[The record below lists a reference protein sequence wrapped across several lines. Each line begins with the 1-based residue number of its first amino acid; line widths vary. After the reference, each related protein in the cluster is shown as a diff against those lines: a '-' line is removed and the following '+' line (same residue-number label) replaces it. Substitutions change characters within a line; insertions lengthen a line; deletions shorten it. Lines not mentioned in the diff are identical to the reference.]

1 MTSASIPP
9 PIPLED
15 AALRRAAR
23 TLIAATLGELVDQD
37 QDWLGACRKR
47 IKDRMSNA
55 KHIIFNNE
63 RKIGMLLLGRT
74 DDIPALETR
83 NRQLEQA
90 ARVCGY
96 ALDLLDEMVNLPPAL
111 TPASSK
117 PVRKAGLGRRPA
129 TSIRREPTTSP

>member
-1 MTSASIPP
+1 MNDAPESTASPQD
-9 PIPLED
+9 L
-15 AALRRAAR
+15 ALRRAAR
-23 TLIAATLGELVDQD
+23 TLIASTLHELVDQD

-47 IKDRMSNA
+47 IKDRMSDA

-90 ARVCGY
+90 ARVCGH
-96 ALDLLDEMVNLPPAL
+96 ALDILDEMCGPSETPPPL
-111 TPASSK
+111 ISK
-117 PVRKAGLGRRPA
+117 PLRKAGLNRRPPIA
-129 TSIRREPTTSP
+129 RHGVSTAP